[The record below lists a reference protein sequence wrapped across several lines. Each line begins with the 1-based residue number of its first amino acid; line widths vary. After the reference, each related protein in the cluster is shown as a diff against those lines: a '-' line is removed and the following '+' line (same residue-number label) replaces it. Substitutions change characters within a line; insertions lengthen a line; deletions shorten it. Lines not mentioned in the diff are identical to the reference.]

1 LDIVIKRTAR
11 VMYRI
16 DDTLAVLLLEAFPE
30 DFTRYEKPVP
40 PPEKA
45 SWSNAVFA
53 TSGRKNIMV
62 RDGASTYWFVGPPEK
77 ISEFEKTLPADA
89 GKCPDAVL
97 ARYTAE
103 YVPYV
108 SDNA

>member
-1 LDIVIKRTAR
+1 
-11 VMYRI
+11 MYRI

-40 PPEKA
+40 SPEKA
-45 SWSNAVFA
+45 GWSTGVFVA
-53 TSGRKNIMV
+53 SGRKNITI
-62 RDGASTYWFVGPPEK
+62 RDGASTYWFVGAPEK
-77 ISEFEKTLPADA
+77 ISEFEKTLPPTV
-89 GKCPDAVL
+89 GTCPDAVR

-108 SDNA
+108 SESA

>member
-1 LDIVIKRTAR
+1 
-11 VMYRI
+11 MYRI

-45 SWSNAVFA
+45 GWSNGVFVS
-53 TSGRKNIMV
+53 SGRKNITI

>member
-1 LDIVIKRTAR
+1 MDITLKNGRTYYQ
-11 VMYRI
+11 VEP
-16 DDTLAVLLLEAFPE
+16 TLASILCELKLA
-30 DFTRYEKPVP
+30 DKYEKPAP

-45 SWSNAVFA
+45 GWSTGVFVA
-53 TSGRKNIMV
+53 SGRKNITI

>member
-1 LDIVIKRTAR
+1 VDITLKNGRTYYQ
-11 VMYRI
+11 VEP
-16 DDTLAVLLLEAFPE
+16 TLASILCELKLA
-30 DFTRYEKPVP
+30 DKYEKPAP

-45 SWSNAVFA
+45 GWSNGVFVS
-53 TSGRKNIMV
+53 SGRKNITI

-108 SDNA
+108 S